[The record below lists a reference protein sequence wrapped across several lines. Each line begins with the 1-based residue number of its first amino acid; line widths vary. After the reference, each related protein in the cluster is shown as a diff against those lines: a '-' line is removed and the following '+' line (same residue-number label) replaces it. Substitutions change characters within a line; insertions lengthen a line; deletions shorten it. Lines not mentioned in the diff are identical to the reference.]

1 MPAQVG
7 WKPTSALATDI
18 GATTA
23 ATTSATTRRRPSFL
37 VIDHSLLP
45 TSVAGPA
52 AGPASSALLLRQ
64 YGTRWL
70 IVSNAGLPF
79 LPTATLARRGRGQ
92 VIIPVPP
99 RGTDHRPGARSP
111 QQMVRPTRAV
121 AALPEHP

>member
-1 MPAQVG
+1 MPAQTG

-23 ATTSATTRRRPSFL
+23 ATTSAPTRRRPSFL

-52 AGPASSALLLRQ
+52 PGPPSSALLLWQ

-70 IVSNAGLPF
+70 VVSNAGLPF
-79 LPTATLARRGRGQ
+79 LPIATLARRGRGQ
-92 VIIPVPP
+92 VITPVASSGRRATGRRPARPADRARTRRAPP
-99 RGTDHRPGARSP
+99 
-111 QQMVRPTRAV
+111 
-121 AALPEHP
+121 